1 MPRPQ
6 PVLADRKTRSRSIPG
21 AVAIIPARLHSTRL
35 PEKPLQDLG
44 GAPLVVRVLEQ
55 VRGAAAAWRDVYV
68 ATDSKLIA
76 DAVTAAGG
84 EVILTSPA
92 HPTGLDRVAEATR
105 LLREKPDQDPE
116 AVILNV
122 QGDEPFVS
130 RAGLLHLLRLFE
142 RPEVRM
148 ATLAAPFESLSE
160 VGDPNRV
167 KVLLDRNGRA
177 LYFSRAPI
185 PSGYGPE
192 AEPLHHVGVYGYR
205 RQVLLDLAALGP
217 APIERAERL
226 EQLRALWNGIPI
238 HVAVGDYH
246 SIGIDTPE
254 DLHRARTYWG
264 EGRSTT

>member
-1 MPRPQ
+1 VPRPQ

-55 VRGAAAAWRDVYV
+55 VRAAAAVRHVYV
-68 ATDSKLIA
+68 ATDSKRIS
-76 DAVTAAGG
+76 DAVTEAGG
-84 EVILTSPA
+84 EVILTNPA
-92 HPTGLDRVAEATR
+92 HPTGLDRVAEAAR
-105 LLREKPDQDPE
+105 LLRETTDQDPE
-116 AVILNV
+116 TVILNV

-130 RAGLLHLLRLFE
+130 RTGLLHLMRLFD

-148 ATLAAPFESLSE
+148 ATLAAPFDSLAE
-160 VGDPNRV
+160 VVDPNRV
-167 KVLLDRNGRA
+167 KVVLDRNGRA

-185 PSGYGPE
+185 PSGYGPD
-192 AEPLHHVGVYGYR
+192 AEPLHHVGVYAYR
-205 RQVLLDLAALGP
+205 RQTLLDLAEIGP

-238 HVAVGDYH
+238 HVAVGDYY

-254 DLHRARTYWG
+254 DLYRARTFWG

>member
-6 PVLADRKTRSRSIPG
+6 PVLADRKASSRSISG
-21 AVAIIPARLHSTRL
+21 AVAIIPARLQSTRL

-55 VRGAAAAWRDVYV
+55 VQMSAAVRHVYV
-68 ATDSKLIA
+68 ATDSKRIA
-76 DAVTAAGG
+76 DAVTGAGG
-84 EVILTSPA
+84 DVILTSPS
-92 HPTGLDRVAEATR
+92 HPSGLDRVAEAVR
-105 LLREKPDQDPE
+105 LLREDSEQDPE
-116 AVILNV
+116 TVILNV

-130 RAGLLHLLRLFE
+130 KGGLDHLLRLFQK
-142 RPEVRM
+142 PEVRM
-148 ATLAAPFESLSE
+148 ATLAAPFDSLAH
-160 VGDPNRV
+160 VVDPNRV
-167 KVLLDRNGRA
+167 KVVLDRNQRA
-177 LYFSRAPI
+177 LYFSRAPV
-185 PSGYGPE
+185 PAGYGPD
-192 AEPLHHVGVYGYR
+192 AEPLHHVGVYAYR

-226 EQLRALWNGIPI
+226 EQLRALWNGIPV

>member
-6 PVLADRKTRSRSIPG
+6 PVLADRKAPSRSISG
-21 AVAIIPARLHSTRL
+21 AVAIIPARLQSTRL

-55 VRGAAAAWRDVYV
+55 VRAVAGVRQVYV
-68 ATDSKLIA
+68 ATDSKRIA
-76 DAVTAAGG
+76 DAVTGAGG

-92 HPTGLDRVAEATR
+92 HPSGLDRVAEAVR
-105 LLREKPDQDPE
+105 LLREAPDQDPE
-116 AVILNV
+116 AVIVNV
-122 QGDEPFVS
+122 QGDEPFVN
-130 RAGLLHLLRLFE
+130 RTGLEHMMRLFA
-142 RPEVRM
+142 RSEVRM
-148 ATLAAPFESLSE
+148 ATLAAPFDSLAG
-160 VGDPNRV
+160 VVDPNRV
-167 KVLLDRNGRA
+167 KVILDRNGRA
-177 LYFSRAPI
+177 IYFSRAPI

-217 APIERAERL
+217 APLERVERL

-238 HVAVGDYH
+238 HVAVGDYA

>member
-6 PVLADRKTRSRSIPG
+6 PVLADRKAPSRSIPG

-55 VRGAAAAWRDVYV
+55 VRASTTLRHVYV
-68 ATDSKLIA
+68 ATDSTLIA
-76 DAVTAAGG
+76 DAVTEAGG

-105 LLREKPDQDPE
+105 LLRETPDQDPE

-130 RAGLLHLLRLFE
+130 RQGLEHLLRLFLK
-142 RPEVRM
+142 PEVRM
-148 ATLAAPFESLSE
+148 ATLAAPFDSLVE
-160 VGDPNRV
+160 VVDPNRV

-177 LYFSRAPI
+177 IYFSRAPI
-185 PSGYGPE
+185 PSGYGPD

-205 RQVLLDLAALGP
+205 RQTLLDLAALGP

-238 HVAVGDYH
+238 HVAVGDYF

-254 DLHRARTYWG
+254 DLYRARTYWG

>member
-44 GAPLVVRVLEQ
+44 GAPLIVRVLEQ
-55 VRGAAAAWRDVYV
+55 VRAAATLRDVYV
-68 ATDSKLIA
+68 ATDSRLIA
-76 DAVTAAGG
+76 DAVAEAGG

-130 RAGLLHLLRLFE
+130 KQGLDHLLRLFE
-142 RPEVRM
+142 KPEVRM
-148 ATLAAPFESLSE
+148 ATLAAPFDSLSE
-160 VGDPNRV
+160 VVDPNRV
-167 KVLLDRNGRA
+167 KVILDRNGRA
-177 LYFSRAPI
+177 IYFSRAPI
-185 PSGYGPE
+185 PSGYGPD
-192 AEPLHHVGVYGYR
+192 AEPLHHVGVYAYR
-205 RQVLLDLAALGP
+205 RQVLLELAALGP

-254 DLHRARTYWG
+254 DLSRARTYWG

>member
-6 PVLADRKTRSRSIPG
+6 PVLADRKASSRSIPG
-21 AVAIIPARLHSTRL
+21 AVAIIPARLQSTRL

-55 VRGAAAAWRDVYV
+55 VRMSAAVRTVYV
-68 ATDSKLIA
+68 ATDSKLIS
-76 DAVTAAGG
+76 DAVTEAGG
-84 EVILTSPA
+84 EVILTSPT

-105 LLREKPDQDPE
+105 LLREDAEQDPE
-116 AVILNV
+116 ALILNV

-130 RAGLLHLLRLFE
+130 KKGLEHLIRLFAK
-142 RPEVRM
+142 PEVRM
-148 ATLAAPFESLSE
+148 ATLAAPFDSLAE
-160 VGDPNRV
+160 VVDPNRV
-167 KVLLDRNGRA
+167 KVILDRNQRA

-185 PSGYGPE
+185 PSGYGPD

-205 RQVLLDLAALGP
+205 RQVLLDLAAIGP

-238 HVAVGDYH
+238 HVAVGDYF

>member
-6 PVLADRKTRSRSIPG
+6 PVLADRKAPSRSIPG

-55 VRGAAAAWRDVYV
+55 VRASTTLRHVYV
-68 ATDSKLIA
+68 ATDSTLIA
-76 DAVTAAGG
+76 DAVTEAGG

-105 LLREKPDQDPE
+105 LLRETPDQDPE

-130 RAGLLHLLRLFE
+130 RQGLEHLLRLFLK
-142 RPEVRM
+142 PEVRM
-148 ATLAAPFESLSE
+148 ATLAAPFDSLVE
-160 VGDPNRV
+160 VVDPNRV

-177 LYFSRAPI
+177 IYFSRAPI
-185 PSGYGPE
+185 PSGYGPD

-205 RQVLLDLAALGP
+205 RQTLLDLAALGP

-238 HVAVGDYH
+238 HVAVGDYY

-254 DLHRARTYWG
+254 DLMRARTYWG
-264 EGRSTT
+264 EGRSAT

>member
-6 PVLADRKTRSRSIPG
+6 PVLADRKAPSRSIPG
-21 AVAIIPARLHSTRL
+21 AVAIIPARLQSTRL
-35 PEKPLQDLG
+35 SEKPLQDLG

-55 VRGAAAAWRDVYV
+55 VQMSGAVRHVYV
-68 ATDSKLIA
+68 ATDSKRIA
-76 DAVTAAGG
+76 DAVTEAGG
-84 EVILTSPA
+84 EVILTSPE
-92 HPTGLDRVAEATR
+92 HPSGLDRVAEAAR
-105 LLREKPDQDPE
+105 LLRDTEQDPE
-116 AVILNV
+116 TVILNV

-130 RAGLLHLLRLFE
+130 GKGLEHLMRLFAK
-142 RPEVRM
+142 PEVRM
-148 ATLAAPFESLSE
+148 ATLAAPFDSLAE
-160 VGDPNRV
+160 VVDPNRV
-167 KVLLDRNGRA
+167 KVILDRNNRA

-185 PSGYGPE
+185 PSGYGPD

-238 HVAVGDYH
+238 HVAVGDYF